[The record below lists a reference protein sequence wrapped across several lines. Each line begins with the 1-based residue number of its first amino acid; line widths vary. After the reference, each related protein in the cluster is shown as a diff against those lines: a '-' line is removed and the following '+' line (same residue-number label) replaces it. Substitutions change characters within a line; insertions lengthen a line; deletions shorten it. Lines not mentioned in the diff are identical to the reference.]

1 MKQLFAFTLVLIT
14 AGSVWSQHPVVIKSA
29 KGEKWWGG
37 AVAQAHQAPYGD
49 TSFATDLNYDNKGNQ
64 AQPLLIS
71 NKGRVIWSEGPFAF
85 SVNQD
90 SIVITAYTLPVVEE
104 QQGTTL
110 RDAYLFASKSYFAP
124 SGKTPDT
131 LLFTQPQW
139 NTWIE
144 LTYNQ
149 NQQDILKYAHNILRN
164 GFKPG
169 VIMIDDTWQEDYGVW
184 NFHPG
189 RFSDP
194 AAMMKE
200 LHSMGFRVM
209 LWVCP
214 FVSADAVPYR
224 QLKEQ
229 KGLLRDSTGEPA
241 MIRWWNGASAVLD
254 LTNPTDS
261 AWFHRQLQQ
270 LQDTFGVDGFKLDAG
285 DAYFYKQNTVSFRK
299 TAVNEQ
305 TMLFGQ
311 IGLKYPLNEYRAMWK
326 MGGQP
331 LAERIA
337 DKNHTW
343 DDLQKL
349 IPQSLTQGLEGYP
362 FVCPD
367 MIGGGD
373 FASFLNRATLDE
385 ELVVRSAQC
394 HALMPMMQFS
404 VAPWRVLDSVHFKA
418 VKKAVQLRDSKIQLI
433 MRLVKEAA
441 ASGEPVIRHMEYDF
455 PNQGYSSI
463 NDQFMVGNELL
474 VAPMVNKGNTRTV
487 VLPKGRW
494 KADDNKI
501 YKGPARITID
511 VPLDRLPYFQREGS
525 HGSNYVR

>member
-1 MKQLFAFTLVLIT
+1 MKRLLASTSFFFIFHIILGQV
-14 AGSVWSQHPVVIKSA
+14 PVIIKFE
-29 KGEKWWGG
+29 KGELWWGA
-37 AVAQAHQAPYGD
+37 AVAQAHQAPYGNAIF
-49 TSFATDLNYDNKGNQ
+49 SADLNYDNKGNQ
-64 AQPLLIS
+64 AQPLLLS
-71 NKGRVIWSEGPFAF
+71 NHGRVIWSENPFSF
-85 SVNQD
+85 SFNKD
-90 SIVITAYTLPVVEE
+90 SIVISEYTSPVINKK
-104 QQGTTL
+104 QGATL
-110 RDAYLFASKSYFAP
+110 REAYLFASDNYFPP
-124 SGKTPDT
+124 SGKIPDT
-131 LLFTQPQW
+131 LLFSQPQW

-149 NQQDILKYAHNILRN
+149 NEHDILQYARSILSN

-189 RFSDP
+189 RFPDP
-194 AAMMKE
+194 DTMMKE
-200 LHSMGFRVM
+200 LHAMGFKVM

-224 QLKEQ
+224 ELREK

-241 MIRWWNGASAVLD
+241 MIRWWNGASSVLD

-261 AWFHRQLQQ
+261 LWFLTQLQK
-270 LQDTFGVDGFKLDAG
+270 LQDSFSVDGFKLDAG
-285 DAYFYKQNTVSFRK
+285 DAYFYLANTVSFRK
-299 TAVNEQ
+299 TAINEQ
-305 TMLFGQ
+305 TSLFGT
-311 IGLKYPLNEYRAMWK
+311 IGLRFPLNEYRAMWK

-343 DDLQKL
+343 EDLQKL

-373 FASFLNRATLDE
+373 FSSFLNRSTLDQ
-385 ELVVRSAQC
+385 ELVVRSAEC

-404 VAPWRVLDSVHFKA
+404 VAPWRVLDTIHLAA
-418 VKKAVQLRDSKIQLI
+418 VKNAVSIRNSKIQLI

-441 ASGEPVIRHMEYDF
+441 KTGEPVIRHMEYVF
-455 PNQGYSSI
+455 PNQDYANI
-463 NDQFMVGNELL
+463 NDQFMVGNNLL
-474 VAPMVNKGNTRTV
+474 VAPMVNKGNTRQV
-487 VLPKGRW
+487 IVPKGNWR
-494 KADDNKI
+494 ADDKKV
-501 YKGPARITID
+501 YKGPRKITID
-511 VPLDRLPYFQREGS
+511 VPLNRLPYFERIGS
-525 HGSNYVR
+525 

>member
-14 AGSVWSQHPVVIKSA
+14 AGSVLSQHPVVIKSA

-71 NKGRVIWSEGPFAF
+71 NKGRVIWSDGPFAF
-85 SVNQD
+85 SVNSD
-90 SIVITAYTLPVVEE
+90 SVVITDYTLPVVEE
-104 QQGTTL
+104 QHGTTL

-149 NQQDILKYAHNILRN
+149 NQQDILKYAHNILSN

-241 MIRWWNGASAVLD
+241 MIRWWNGVSAVLD

-311 IGLKYPLNEYRAMWK
+311 IGLKDPLNEYRAMWK

-343 DDLQKL
+343 EDLQKL
-349 IPQSLTQGLEGYP
+349 IPQSLTQG
-362 FVCPD
+362 
-367 MIGGGD
+367 
-373 FASFLNRATLDE
+373 
-385 ELVVRSAQC
+385 
-394 HALMPMMQFS
+394 
-404 VAPWRVLDSVHFKA
+404 
-418 VKKAVQLRDSKIQLI
+418 
-433 MRLVKEAA
+433 
-441 ASGEPVIRHMEYDF
+441 
-455 PNQGYSSI
+455 
-463 NDQFMVGNELL
+463 
-474 VAPMVNKGNTRTV
+474 
-487 VLPKGRW
+487 
-494 KADDNKI
+494 
-501 YKGPARITID
+501 
-511 VPLDRLPYFQREGS
+511 REG
-525 HGSNYVR
+525 